1 MNDSH
6 PLVPWEGLHPRQPR
20 AVQASTHAAAFV
32 IDTAVAGV
40 LTVFVVIVYASS
52 EASLPAGLRFVDRL
66 VGLILWALV
75 VLVSMTEMFWAATPG
90 KWLASVTIRTA
101 AGAPASRRRL
111 ALRWAVKYSPLFFIS
126 AEAALPLL
134 ISLFNWGAYPPLIVG
149 ILTTAEFLAGIAFW
163 SVILG
168 GLLAIFPSHRTLV
181 DWIAGTAVFFNRE
194 LEHDAMARGFE
205 IQVVPAANPPD
216 QL

>member
-6 PLVPWEGLHPRQPR
+6 PLAPWEGLHPRQPR
-20 AVQASTHAAAFV
+20 AVKASTHAAAFV
-32 IDTAVAGV
+32 IDVAVAGV
-40 LTVFVVIVYASS
+40 LTIFVAIVYASTES
-52 EASLPAGLRFVDRL
+52 GLPARLRFVERL
-66 VGLILWALV
+66 VGSILWALV
-75 VLVSMTEMFWAATPG
+75 VLVSMTEIFWATSPG
-90 KWLASVTIRTA
+90 KWLASITIRTA

-111 ALRWAVKYSPLFFIS
+111 ALRWAVKYSPLLFIS
-126 AEAALPLL
+126 AEATLPLL
-134 ISLFNWGAYPPLIVG
+134 VSLFNWGAYPPLIAG
-149 ILTTAEFLAGIAFW
+149 ILTFAESVAGIAFW

-181 DWIAGTAVFFNRE
+181 DWIAGTAVFFNSE

-205 IQVVPAANPPD
+205 VQVASAANPPD